1 MATGRLKKVWMLGG
15 LLALVCGAVAPAAAS
30 LITWTTWTSGTVS
43 TTAGSAAGTLAGLGI
58 SVAYTGE
65 MDSLTSGVL
74 WTPVSTFTGGTVG
87 NAPPSG
93 TNDAIDLVG
102 GGTVLDTVTFSA
114 PVLNPILAI
123 WSLGQGGVTAR
134 FSFTAAEPFT
144 IEGGGPSTQFG
155 GSTIFA
161 GGACP
166 ANAACGIEGNGVL
179 QFNGTFSSITWTNP
193 VFENFYAFTIG
204 VAGAAVSVPEHAT
217 LSLLGLGLAGLGFSR
232 RKR

>member
-1 MATGRLKKVWMLGG
+1 MAIGRIKKVSVLGG
-15 LLALVCGAVAPAAAS
+15 LLALFCGAVAPAAAS
-30 LITWTTWTSGTVS
+30 IITWTTWTSGTIS
-43 TTAGSAAGTLAGLGI
+43 STAGSAAGTLSGLGI

-65 MDSLTSGVL
+65 MDGLNAGVL
-74 WTPVSTFTGGTVG
+74 WTPASTFTGGTVG

-93 TNDAIDLVG
+93 TNDAIALTG
-102 GGTVLDTVTFSA
+102 GGTVLDTVSFSA

-134 FSFTAAEPFT
+134 FDFTAAEPFT
-144 IEGGGPSTQFG
+144 IEGGGATTQFG

-166 ANAACGIEGNGVL
+166 VNDVCGIEGNGVL
-179 QFNGTFSSITWTNP
+179 QFNGTFSSITWRNP

-204 VAGAAVSVPEHAT
+204 VTGGQAVPEPAT
-217 LSLLGLGLAGLGFSR
+217 LALLGLGLAGLGFSR
-232 RKR
+232 RKQ